1 MPYHAHNSTVY
12 IAFYVS
18 YHYIHIIWWYITWTP
33 AQMLNERVDTRD
45 KAALLALM
53 SAEADALAAELGL
66 DAGVLGVL

>member
-1 MPYHAHNSTVY
+1 MPYQAHNSTVY
-12 IAFYVS
+12 IAFYFS
-18 YHYIHIIWWYITWTP
+18 YHYIHIILWYITWTP